1 MANAANVAIQT
12 LTNGSDNFIF
22 SIEADRVTV
31 TCVDQ
36 FGAKFGEDVYSID
49 QGRDVWNKAQA
60 HHHCRRGWTNA
71 HRETPVRFEQLAT
84 AA

>member
-1 MANAANVAIQT
+1 MANAATVAIHT

-36 FGAKFGEDVYSID
+36 FGAQFGEDVYSLE
-49 QGRDVWNKAQA
+49 QGRKVFIDAQEF
-60 HHHCRRGWTNA
+60 HHCRRGWTNA
-71 HRETPVRFEQLAT
+71 HRAMPVRFEELTPAV
-84 AA
+84 